1 MAGAEGSSF
10 YFAKSA
16 ILEIETNVKSF
27 SAVLEDNSSAKALAE
42 KLVSG
47 PVTVE
52 MQDYGNFKKVGPLP

>member
-10 YFAKSA
+10 CFAKSA
-16 ILEIETNVKSF
+16 VLEIEANVKSF